1 MYRVRVPDL
10 RPMGR
15 GMAKKDVE
23 AALARG
29 VDILDKFL
37 PLKSWLLFP
46 VLYSACVWAVRR
58 VFDYR
63 ERILAWQ
70 VWLDPDFVRTK
81 PDGFILGFFAR
92 NDALNLAYADEIA
105 RGDLRVLRAAFP
117 ALYPVFGLE
126 DAFLKALFK
135 AEIEAADYRA
145 IVVEFAARTARARDE
160 IRPAAADP
168 DFWKALQLIGMEA
181 ASLGLH
187 LLRDEAIQDMIV
199 GLIKGPAGLGPSVP
213 PEA

>member
-1 MYRVRVPDL
+1 MSR
-10 RPMGR
+10 
-15 GMAKKDVE
+15 KDVE

-29 VDILDKFL
+29 AEILDRFF
-37 PLKSWLLFP
+37 PLKSWLVFP

-81 PDGFILGFFAR
+81 PDGFILDFFAS
-92 NDALNLAYADEIA
+92 NTALARAYAVEIA
-105 RGDLRVLRAAFP
+105 RDDLRALRTAFP
-117 ALYPVFGLE
+117 ALYPLFGLE
-126 DAFLKALFK
+126 DAFLKALFRP
-135 AEIEAADYRA
+135 EIAAADPRT
-145 IVVEFAARTARARDE
+145 IVVEFAARTARARDG
-160 IRPAAADP
+160 IAPAAADP
-168 DFWKALQLIGMEA
+168 AFWNALRMIGTEA

-187 LLRDEAIQDMIV
+187 LLKDAEVQDMIV
-199 GLIKGPAGLGPSVP
+199 GLIKGPANLGPAVP

>member
-1 MYRVRVPDL
+1 MS
-10 RPMGR
+10 
-15 GMAKKDVE
+15 KKGVE

-29 VDILDKFL
+29 VEVLDRFF

-58 VFDYR
+58 VFDYQ

-70 VWLDPDFVRTK
+70 VWLDPEFVRTK
-81 PDGFILGFFAR
+81 PDDFVLHFFATNEVLGR
-92 NDALNLAYADEIA
+92 EYADEVA

-117 ALYPVFGLE
+117 ALYGVFGLE

-135 AEIEAADYRA
+135 PEIDRGDLRA
-145 IVVEFAARTARARDE
+145 IVVEFAARTAKARED

-168 DFWKALQLIGMEA
+168 DFWKALQLVGMEA

-187 LLRDEAIQDMIV
+187 LLKDEEVQDMIV
-199 GLIKGPAGLGPSVP
+199 ALLKGPAAIGPTVP

>member
-1 MYRVRVPDL
+1 
-10 RPMGR
+10 
-15 GMAKKDVE
+15 MAKKDIE

-29 VDILDKFL
+29 VELLDKFL

-58 VFDYR
+58 VFDYE

-70 VWLDPDFVRTK
+70 VWLDPEFVRTK
-81 PDGFILGFFAR
+81 PDGFIVDFFAS
-92 NDALNLAYADEIA
+92 NAALSRAYAGEIA
-105 RGDLRVLRAAFP
+105 GGDLRVLRAAFP
-117 ALYPVFGLE
+117 ALYTVIGLE

-135 AEIEAADYRA
+135 AELDAADYRA

-187 LLRDEAIQDMIV
+187 LLRDEEVQDLIV
-199 GLIKGPAGLGPSVP
+199 SLIKGPASLGPSVP
-213 PEA
+213 PDA

>member
-1 MYRVRVPDL
+1 
-10 RPMGR
+10 
-15 GMAKKDVE
+15 MAVNKKDIE

-29 VDILDKFL
+29 VEILDPFL

-63 ERILAWQ
+63 ERILAWE
-70 VWLDPDFVRTK
+70 VWLDPEYVRTK
-81 PDGFILGFFAR
+81 PDDFILAFFR
-92 NDALNLAYADEIA
+92 GNGALGREYADEIA
-105 RGDLRVLRAAFP
+105 REDLRVLRAAFP

-135 AEIEAADYRA
+135 AEIDAADYRA
-145 IVVEFAARTARARDE
+145 IVVEFASRTAKARDD

-168 DFWKALQLIGMEA
+168 EFWKALFLVAAEA
-181 ASLGLH
+181 AALGLH
-187 LLRDEAIQDMIV
+187 LLKDEEVQDMII
-199 GLIKGPAGLGPSVP
+199 GLIKGPAGLGPTVP

>member
-1 MYRVRVPDL
+1 
-10 RPMGR
+10 
-15 GMAKKDVE
+15 MARKDIE

-29 VDILDKFL
+29 VEILEAFL

-70 VWLDPDFVRTK
+70 VWLDPEFVRTK
-81 PDGFILGFFAR
+81 PDEFVLDFFGG
-92 NDALNLAYADEIA
+92 NDALRREYANEIT
-105 RGDLRVLRAAFP
+105 RGDLRVLRASFP
-117 ALYPVFGLE
+117 ALYSVIGLE

-135 AEIEAADYRA
+135 SELDAADYRA
-145 IVVEFAARTARARDE
+145 VVVEFAARTAKARDD
-160 IRPAAADP
+160 IRSAAADP
-168 DFWKALQLIGMEA
+168 EFWKALYVVAAEA

-187 LLRDEAIQDMIV
+187 LLKDEEVQEMIV
-199 GLIKGPAGLGPSVP
+199 ALIKGPAVVGPSIP

>member
-1 MYRVRVPDL
+1 MD
-10 RPMGR
+10 
-15 GMAKKDVE
+15 KKGLE

-29 VDILDKFL
+29 VEILDGFL

-46 VLYSACVWAVRR
+46 VLYAACVWAVRR

-81 PDGFILGFFAR
+81 PDAFVLAFFSGNEALGR
-92 NDALNLAYADEIA
+92 TYAEEIA
-105 RGDLRVLRAAFP
+105 RGDIRALRAAFP
-117 ALYPVFGLE
+117 ALYSIIGLG
-126 DAFLKALFK
+126 DAFLEALFK
-135 AEIEAADYRA
+135 AEIDAGDYRA
-145 IVVEFAARTARARDE
+145 IVVEFAARTARARE
-160 IRPAAADP
+160 AIRPAAGDP
-168 DFWKALQLIGMEA
+168 AFWATLERIGREA

-187 LLRDEAIQDMIV
+187 LLKDEEVQDMIV
-199 GLIKGPAGLGPSVP
+199 ALIKEPADPGPPIP

>member
-1 MYRVRVPDL
+1 MSKT
-10 RPMGR
+10 G
-15 GMAKKDVE
+15 VE

-29 VDILDKFL
+29 VEILDKFL
-37 PLKSWLLFP
+37 ALKSWLLFP

-70 VWLDPDFVRTK
+70 VWLDPEFVRTK
-81 PDGFILGFFAR
+81 PDDFILAFFR
-92 NDALNLAYADEIA
+92 GHTDLAGEYAGEIA
-105 RGDLRVLRAAFP
+105 RGDVRVLRAAFP

-135 AEIEAADYRA
+135 AEIDAADYRT
-145 IVVEFAARTARARDE
+145 IVVEFAARTARARDDIE
-160 IRPAAADP
+160 PAAADP
-168 DFWKALQLIGMEA
+168 EFWKALVAIGAEA

-187 LLRDEAIQDMIV
+187 LLKDEEVQDLIV
-199 GLIKGPAGLGPSVP
+199 GLIKGPVVLGPTVP

>member
-1 MYRVRVPDL
+1 MSE
-10 RPMGR
+10 
-15 GMAKKDVE
+15 KSVE

-29 VDILDKFL
+29 VEVLDKFL

>member
-1 MYRVRVPDL
+1 
-10 RPMGR
+10 
-15 GMAKKDVE
+15 MAKKDVE

-37 PLKSWLLFP
+37 PLKSWLIFP

>member
-1 MYRVRVPDL
+1 
-10 RPMGR
+10 MGR

-81 PDGFILGFFAR
+81 PDGFILDFFAR
-92 NDALNLAYADEIA
+92 NDALNLAYADEIV

-117 ALYPVFGLE
+117 ALYPVLGLE
-126 DAFLKALFK
+126 DAFLKALFR

-160 IRPAAADP
+160 IRPAADDP

-187 LLRDEAIQDMIV
+187 LLKDEEVQDMIV
-199 GLIKGPAGLGPSVP
+199 GLIQGPAGLGPSVP

>member
-1 MYRVRVPDL
+1 MYAVRVPDFEEVQPGSEAL
-10 RPMGR
+10 S
-15 GMAKKDVE
+15 KKSVE

-29 VDILDKFL
+29 VDILDRFL
-37 PLKSWLLFP
+37 PLKSWLVFP

-81 PDGFILGFFAR
+81 PDGFILDFFAS
-92 NDALNLAYADEIA
+92 NAALSRAYAGEIA

-117 ALYPVFGLE
+117 ALYTVIGLE

-135 AEIEAADYRA
+135 AELDASDFRA

-160 IRPAAADP
+160 IKPAAADP

-181 ASLGLH
+181 ASLGLD
-187 LLRDEAIQDMIV
+187 LLKDEEVQDMIV
-199 GLIKGPAGLGPSVP
+199 GLIKGP
-213 PEA
+213 

>member
-1 MYRVRVPDL
+1 MS
-10 RPMGR
+10 
-15 GMAKKDVE
+15 KKDVE

-37 PLKSWLLFP
+37 PLKSWLIFP

-135 AEIEAADYRA
+135 AEIEAASYRA
-145 IVVEFAARTARARDE
+145 IVVEFAARTARARDG